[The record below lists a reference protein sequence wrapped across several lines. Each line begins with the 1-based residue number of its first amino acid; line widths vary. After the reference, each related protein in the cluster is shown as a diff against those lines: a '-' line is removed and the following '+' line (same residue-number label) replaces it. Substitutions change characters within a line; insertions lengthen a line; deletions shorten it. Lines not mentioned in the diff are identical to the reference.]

1 MRDASLPITE
11 DNNGFKRRFSPAKQQ
26 MTDVYDIE
34 SLKKKSEPVAKYL
47 EEAYETTR
55 SFARRLEDY
64 RLDEAV
70 ARRLRELADG
80 VVVFVFS
87 AEWCLDCHRNVPVLK
102 LIQDA
107 TGIEVNVF
115 GHLKKDVCDAGG
127 LWKIPPSPPEVK
139 DFDVEKIPH
148 IVVLN
153 MDGMMI
159 GEIVEN
165 PSEGQTLEEALL
177 NILNEA

>member
-1 MRDASLPITE
+1 
-11 DNNGFKRRFSPAKQQ
+11 
-26 MTDVYDIE
+26 MTDIYDIE
-34 SLKKKSEPVAKYL
+34 SLRKKSEPVAKYL

-55 SFARRLEDY
+55 SFSRRLEDY
-64 RLDEAV
+64 RLDEEA
-70 ARRLRELADG
+70 ARRLRELAEG

-87 AEWCLDCHRNVPVLK
+87 AEWCPDCHRNVPVLK

-115 GHLKKDVCDAGG
+115 GHLKKDASDAGG

-139 DFDVEKIPH
+139 DFEVDKIPF

-159 GEIVEN
+159 GEIIEN
-165 PSEGQTLEEALL
+165 PPEGQTLEKALL
-177 NILNEA
+177 DILNDA